1 MEKSS
6 TNGTLVARSTGDRTE
21 AQDLCG
27 TNQGSTRSAERSKE
41 NGNTK
46 GKAKPDS
53 AARTGPDSELCHAVL
68 GTRTKTEKKIM
79 CNKKIA
85 WTRRQKWKMRN
96 WEWPAGKQTQTKNQ
110 LRASMTFLNQRKTKG
125 DPVQIKR
132 KMNSTLGM

>member
-41 NGNTK
+41 NRNTK

-85 WTRRQKWKMRN
+85 WRRTHAKAKMKNEKLRMASGETDSDQEPTESEHDLSQPEENKRRSSANQK
-96 WEWPAGKQTQTKNQ
+96 KNE
-110 LRASMTFLNQRKTKG
+110 
-125 DPVQIKR
+125 
-132 KMNSTLGM
+132 